1 MSRVKSA
8 VTRHKRHKKVL
19 KAARGNFGGR
29 RKLYTVASES
39 GKRALEYQYR
49 DRRNKKR
56 NFRALWITRI
66 NAAARENGMK
76 YSTLI
81 DGLSRAGVM
90 IDRKMLADLAVM
102 DPVAFSKIVEVAR
115 KELNPE
121 GN

>member
-1 MSRVKSA
+1 MSRVKNA
-8 VTRHKRHKKVL
+8 VARHKRHKKVL
-19 KAARGNFGGR
+19 KEAKGNFGGR
-29 RKLYTVASES
+29 RKLYTVASDAVKKS
-39 GKRALEYQYR
+39 MEYQYR

-66 NAAARENGMK
+66 NAAARENGMR

-81 DGLSRAGVM
+81 DGLSRAGVE
-90 IDRKMLADLAVM
+90 IDRKMLADLAVK
-102 DPVAFSKIVEVAR
+102 DPSAFSKVAEVAR

>member
-19 KAARGNFGGR
+19 KAAKGNFGGR
-29 RKLYTVASES
+29 RKLYTVASEA

-76 YSTLI
+76 YNTLI
-81 DGLSRAGVM
+81 DGLSKAGVL